1 MTESKIMKTISEMNQ
16 EEKTVLLK
24 TIEESRINKIKT
36 LKDTLE
42 YLTNKPKEFEDE
54 ECLKYEMKVSKHNSE
69 FCVCGIK
76 FKKGMGKYKFKC
88 GKSHCELYKY
98 RKNSL

>member
-1 MTESKIMKTISEMNQ
+1 MTESKIMKTISEMSQ
-16 EEKTVLLK
+16 DEKTVLLK

-36 LKDTLE
+36 LKETLE
-42 YLTNKPKEFEDE
+42 DLTNKPKEFEDE

-69 FCVCGIK
+69 FCVCGVR

-88 GKSHCELYKY
+88 G
-98 RKNSL
+98 